1 MNEREALRKL
11 YASKLYEKMSDP
23 LLKTICFSGSALA
36 EMLVS
41 ELETGKFSY
50 PEEDL

>member
-11 YASKLYEKMSDP
+11 YSSKLYEKLSDP
-23 LLKTICFSGSALA
+23 LLKTVCFSGSALA
-36 EMLVS
+36 EMLIS

-50 PEEDL
+50 PDEDL